1 MRPNGLDQAGGGRE
15 LEEKIGNENNSFKR
29 NGKKLTAR
37 LDPKAGH
44 WSSIWW
50 KNRGVSPKLASQP
63 TAPKA
68 PLNGRTIR
76 DINGKLCGIDLHG
89 DLDVPPLN
97 KDTCRT
103 ICIKPAGIPPTAS
116 EVRPLSFEHSLSTAS
131 LELLATEKLAT
142 PCRLDSRR
150 TISPL
155 PTRLRQSS
163 SAFSD
168 KSSVYSVST
177 VHEAKE
183 PISSNQKRSTPHL
196 RINTG
201 ICTLDPSDN
210 EYLETS
216 NEYPQTPTADS
227 RFAWDKETISYRG
240 IICGI
245 DRYGSSIYRD
255 ALSGELDYESG
266 DSSETTKRDSVSTKA
281 TLQTLANT
289 NPSTP
294 SSYRS
299 GCIAVKPL
307 LKSPESLSGFSRPP
321 TMLEMRNE
329 FLRGLPDDDDE
340 LSTIASLRTRQLEKD
355 IMSCLE
361 GEPRYPYSTRRN
373 STRRIRYD
381 GENGEGL
388 NRIEDNSNYNSEE
401 ESANNGMIESWRS
414 GVSHSNAQ
422 PQVAIT
428 NPSEFPTL
436 QIPGYD
442 RRRSSDEGTSNI
454 GSSLIGVLEP
464 QHTGLKRLSISRRR
478 YDRRA
483 GYEASEAGGPSVQ
496 NERDEQEIRNLK
508 AEVEAAR
515 SKTLS
520 FQTIL
525 QRTSQRFVDS
535 QNQNEELQ
543 RQIAD
548 LRDHQKLLYD
558 ALTASNEHRE
568 SSPYISGDPED
579 SHNGEVLKGVTEM
592 TYKDDVN
599 DIIEENT
606 RLKVQV
612 KSLARELA
620 GREEEV
626 RLLIEEMGKERGIY
640 RASERANAENRKDER
655 KNQQAM
661 TDKSASRMA
670 EKLKWWRRFLLA
682 P

>member
-1 MRPNGLDQAGGGRE
+1 MRPKRLDQAGSGRE
-15 LEEKIGNENNSFKR
+15 LEEKIGNENNSVR
-29 NGKKLTAR
+29 MNGKKLTVR
-37 LDPKAGH
+37 PDPKAGH

-50 KNRGVSPKLASQP
+50 KNRGGSTKLASQSN
-63 TAPKA
+63 APKA

-97 KDTCRT
+97 KDSRRT
-103 ICIKPAGIPPTAS
+103 MCIKPAGTSPTAS
-116 EVRPLSFEHSLSTAS
+116 EVRPPSFEHSLSTAS
-131 LELLATEKLAT
+131 LDLLATEKLAT
-142 PCRLDSRR
+142 PCRRDSRR

-155 PTRLRQSS
+155 PTRLSQFS
-163 SAFSD
+163 SAVSD
-168 KSSVYSVST
+168 KSSVYSAST
-177 VHEAKE
+177 AHEAKE
-183 PISSNQKRSTPHL
+183 PISYNQKRSIPHL

-201 ICTLDPSDN
+201 ICALYPSDN

-216 NEYPQTPTADS
+216 NEYPRTPTADS
-227 RFAWDKETISYRG
+227 SFAWDKETVSYRG

-245 DRYGSSIYRD
+245 DRYGNSIYRD

-289 NPSTP
+289 DPSTP

-299 GCIAVKPL
+299 SCIAVKPL
-307 LKSPESLSGFSRPP
+307 LKSPEPLSGLPRPP

-340 LSTIASLRTRQLEKD
+340 LSTIASLRTRQLEED

-361 GEPRYPYSTRRN
+361 GESRYPYSTRRN
-373 STRRIRYD
+373 STRQIRYD

-422 PQVAIT
+422 PQFAIT
-428 NPSEFPTL
+428 NPSESPTL
-436 QIPGYD
+436 QTPSYD
-442 RRRSSDEGTSNI
+442 RRRSSDDGTSNI
-454 GSSLIGVLEP
+454 GSSLIGALEP

-478 YDRRA
+478 YDRRV
-483 GYEASEAGGPSVQ
+483 GYEASEAGGPSAK
-496 NERDEQEIRNLK
+496 NERDEKEIRNLK

-568 SSPYISGDPED
+568 NLPYTSGDPED
-579 SHNGEVLKGVTEM
+579 SCNGEVLEGATEM
-592 TYKDDVN
+592 TYNNGIN

-626 RLLIEEMGKERGIY
+626 RLLIEEMGKQRGIY
-640 RASERANAENRKDER
+640 RASERANAENKKDER
-655 KNQQAM
+655 KDQQAT
-661 TDKSASRMA
+661 TDKSASKMA
-670 EKLKWWRRFLLA
+670 EKLKWWRRFLLG
-682 P
+682 